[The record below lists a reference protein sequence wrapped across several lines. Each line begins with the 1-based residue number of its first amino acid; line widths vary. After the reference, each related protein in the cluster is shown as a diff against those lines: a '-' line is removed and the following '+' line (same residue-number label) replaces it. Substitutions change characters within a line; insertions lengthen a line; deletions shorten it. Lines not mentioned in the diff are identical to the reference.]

1 MKEDNEAYFL
11 FLDNLRDSGLVNM
24 WGSAQNLKDAFDSLT
39 KLEALEIFNLWAHDS
54 KRHEKQ

>member
-1 MKEDNEAYFL
+1 MTKDYETYFL

-24 WGSAQNLKDAFDSLT
+24 WGSAQNLKDAFDNLT
-39 KLEALEIFNLWAHDS
+39 KLEALEIFSLWAHDT